1 MRMGVELVAAVA
13 VGTGVGLALDHWL
26 GTKPWLM
33 LVFFLL
39 GGVAGIM
46 NVIRVAKGMGG
57 TVGYRPEGRAKA
69 EDDEDED

>member
-1 MRMGVELVAAVA
+1 
-13 VGTGVGLALDHWL
+13 
-26 GTKPWLM
+26 
-33 LVFFLL
+33 
-39 GGVAGIM
+39 M